1 MYCIADAQIH
11 QYYCTF
17 VHIEFKLKLQR
28 GSVSEQTKQI
38 KQIKQKDAIKVAKL
52 YYYQELTTQAIAD
65 ELGVSRSKV
74 SRLLSYA
81 KEQGLV
87 EIRIL
92 DPEAELASLE
102 QDIRQRFA
110 LKKVQVVNVSESAT
124 DAECLNRVSMEAARY
139 LNTIVSQAK
148 ILAVAW
154 GNTVSSISKHLQ
166 VKPLIDLQVVQLN
179 GSGNTHD
186 AGISYSSEILRRFA
200 DSYRAKTHPFP
211 VPSFFDFEETKA
223 ALWKERSIV
232 RILELQERAD
242 IYLYSIGATASGLP
256 SHIYE
261 GDYLENQD
269 LQELRKE
276 KVVGDIATVFFRAD
290 GSYLDIPINARASGP
305 DLQQFQSAKHAICV
319 VAGSGKVQG
328 LLAALRGGYLNTLII
343 DEPSA
348 RYLLTLEQQA
358 S

>member
-1 MYCIADAQIH
+1 MLLHICADLITVNVVNFDIKH
-11 QYYCTF
+11 Q
-17 VHIEFKLKLQR
+17 
-28 GSVSEQTKQI
+28 
-38 KQIKQKDAIKVAKL
+38 DAIKVARL

-65 ELGVSRSKV
+65 ELGLSRSKV

-92 DPEAELASLE
+92 DPDAEVMSLA
-102 QDIRQRFA
+102 QTIKQRFA
-110 LKKVQVVNVSESAT
+110 LKHVQVVSVAKSAT
-124 DAECLNRVSMEAARY
+124 DAECLNRVSMEAVNY
-139 LNTIVSQAK
+139 LNTIIAKAK
-148 ILAVAW
+148 ILAIAW
-154 GNTVSSISKHLQ
+154 GNTVSNISKHLQ
-166 VKPLIDLQVVQLN
+166 LKPLIDLEVVQLN

-223 ALWKERSIV
+223 ALWKERSIG
-232 RILELQERAD
+232 RILDLQERAD

-256 SHIYE
+256 SHLYE

-269 LQELRKE
+269 MIELRKE

-290 GSYLDIPINARASGP
+290 GSYADIPINARASGP
-305 DLQQFQSAKHAICV
+305 DLQQFKSVEHAICV
-319 VAGSGKVQG
+319 VSGNGKVKG

-343 DEPSA
+343 DEASG
-348 RYLLTLEQQA
+348 RYLLTIDTQQGF
-358 S
+358 

>member
-1 MYCIADAQIH
+1 
-11 QYYCTF
+11 
-17 VHIEFKLKLQR
+17 
-28 GSVSEQTKQI
+28 VSEAI
-38 KQIKQKDAIKVAKL
+38 KYQDAIKVAKL

-65 ELGVSRSKV
+65 ELGLSRSKV
-74 SRLLSYA
+74 SRLLTYA
-81 KEQGLV
+81 KQQGLV

-92 DPEAELASLE
+92 DPEAELVNLE
-102 QDIRQRFA
+102 NEIKQRFG
-110 LKKVQVVNVSESAT
+110 LKKVQVVSVPKSAT
-124 DAECLNRVSMEAARY
+124 DAECLNRVSMEAAVY
-139 LNTIVSQAK
+139 LNSIISKAK

-166 VKPLIDLQVVQLN
+166 IKPLIELQVVQLN

-200 DSYRAKTHPFP
+200 DSYKAKTHPFP

-223 ALWKERSIV
+223 ALWKERSIE
-232 RILELQERAD
+232 RILDLQERAD

-256 SHIYE
+256 SHLYE

-269 LQELRKE
+269 LVELRKE

-290 GSYLDIPINARASGP
+290 GSYSDIPINARASGP
-305 DLQQFQSAKHAICV
+305 DLQQFKNAKHAICV

-328 LLAALRGGYLNTLII
+328 LLAALMGGYLNTLII
-343 DEPSA
+343 DEPSG
-348 RYLLTLEQQA
+348 RYLLELANDSEL
-358 S
+358 

>member
-1 MYCIADAQIH
+1 M
-11 QYYCTF
+11 
-17 VHIEFKLKLQR
+17 
-28 GSVSEQTKQI
+28 SEPTKQTKQL
-38 KQIKQKDAIKVAKL
+38 KQLKQRDAIKVARL

-65 ELGVSRSKV
+65 ELGLSRSKV

-92 DPEAELASLE
+92 DPDAELASLE
-102 QDIRQRFA
+102 QDIKQCFA
-110 LKKVQVVNVSESAT
+110 LKKVQVVSVSESAT
-124 DAECLNRVSMEAARY
+124 DAECLNRVSMEAAVY
-139 LNTIVSQAK
+139 LNTIISKAK
-148 ILAVAW
+148 ILAIAW
-154 GNTVSSISKHLQ
+154 GNTVSNISKYLQ
-166 VKPLIDLQVVQLN
+166 LKPLIDLQVVQLN

-200 DSYRAKTHPFP
+200 DNYKAKIHPFP

-223 ALWKERSIV
+223 ALWKERSIG
-232 RILELQERAD
+232 RILDLQKRAD

-256 SHIYE
+256 SHLYE

-269 LQELRKE
+269 LKELRKE
-276 KVVGDIATVFFRAD
+276 KAVGDIATVFFRAD

-305 DLQQFQSAKHAICV
+305 DLQQFKTAKHAICV

-328 LLAALRGGYLNTLII
+328 LLAALHGGYLNTLII

-348 RYLLTLEQQA
+348 RYLMSLEQENV
-358 S
+358 